1 MEISDIRGIYT
12 SVLKNIQK
20 VVVGKEEVF
29 TLLFTT
35 ILSGGHVLLEDNP
48 GTGKTTLAK
57 CIAASIEGD
66 FKRVQF
72 TPDLMPQD
80 ITGLNI
86 YNQKDGEFHLMKGPV
101 FTNVFLADEIN
112 RATPRT
118 QSALLESM
126 EEKTVTI
133 DGETLKISEP
143 FLVIA
148 TENPIETSGTYPLP
162 EAQLDRFM
170 MKISMGELDKSEEVG
185 ILKRFI
191 DKDPLSELKAICK
204 AKDIVQAREVIKKV
218 KVKRAV
224 MDYIV
229 DISDATRHSSKIL
242 IGVSPRASLLL
253 LKAAM
258 SFAAISG
265 RDYVSPDDVRYLA
278 PYLFAHRIVTVSGLG
293 RLDENRTIISE
304 LIRTIA
310 APVEDWKK

>member
-191 DKDPLSELKAICK
+191 DKDPLSELKAVCK

-218 KVKRAV
+218 KVRRAV

>member
-191 DKDPLSELKAICK
+191 DKDPLSELKAVCK